1 MTDVQQVIRIMEVPS
16 RAGDLL
22 AYVRKVCQVSQVGKG
37 GRIVPSVYAVSTTSP
52 NWLRVVWKDCL
63 TEPLPLHGTPS
74 CSTLGRAQGSPSS
87 WWVRCSLQ
95 SQHTH
100 TETHVLHQ
108 QSTQQCFSGSDFI
121 WSETL
126 MQDLV
131 VFIYFSLCFLV
142 LDNIFAAA
150 KGWWLPLL
158 SRLSPESLL
167 STVSVVAIWIL
178 HFRRHTDEWS
188 PRSWSH
194 YNEHGAEITAK
205 FTSTAH

>member
-1 MTDVQQVIRIMEVPS
+1 MQWAPQALISLGASERTASQGLRHPIAPQPAPQW
-16 RAGDLL
+16 AGHMALL
-22 AYVRKVCQVSQVGKG
+22 TPDESAAVCN
-37 GRIVPSVYAVSTTSP
+37 RST
-52 NWLRVVWKDCL
+52 
-63 TEPLPLHGTPS
+63 
-74 CSTLGRAQGSPSS
+74 
-87 WWVRCSLQ
+87 
-95 SQHTH
+95 HTH
-100 TETHVLHQ
+100 TEPHVLHE
-108 QSTQQCFSGSDFI
+108 QSARQCFSGSDFI

-167 STVSVVAIWIL
+167 SMVSIVTIWIL
-178 HFRRHTDEWS
+178 HFRRRADEWS

-194 YNEHGAEITAK
+194 YNEHGAENTAK